1 MSASSFSSSNLLA
14 SVVAITTLD
23 FEVPVIQLTQLAE
36 KGTGNFRPKGESYT
50 RESRAIYHD
59 SNIVIYLHRVTE
71 EKELEQAYKRIDV
84 FKERGKFE
92 DMKATVENYDNKGI
106 RLVEIIIDKNRTGTT
121 GSDYY
126 WFKGS
131 DLNYHAII

>member
-1 MSASSFSSSNLLA
+1 MNL
-14 SVVAITTLD
+14 
-23 FEVPVIQLTQLAE
+23 E
-36 KGTGNFRPKGESYT
+36 
-50 RESRAIYHD
+50 
-59 SNIVIYLHRVTE
+59 
-71 EKELEQAYKRIDV
+71 KRIDV